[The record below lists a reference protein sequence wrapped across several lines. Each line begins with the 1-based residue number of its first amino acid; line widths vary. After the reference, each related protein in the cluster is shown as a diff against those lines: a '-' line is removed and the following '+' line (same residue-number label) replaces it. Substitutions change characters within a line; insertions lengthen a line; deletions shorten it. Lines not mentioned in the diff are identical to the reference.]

1 MRKTKLLLL
10 VVVVQSPE
18 VIQSVELEKLEDVR
32 KWMENIQ

>member
-18 VIQSVELEKLEDVR
+18 VIQSVGLEKLEDVR

>member
-1 MRKTKLLLL
+1 MRKTKLLLV